1 MANLSNI
8 KIKNNSK
15 DIATIIIDEPKTY
28 NALSFKN
35 LGDLI
40 KAFKKLDNDKKL
52 HSLRTF
58 GHRGVG
64 STGWFI
70 EPSTQTSS
78 LKKIK
83 SCNKIVEN
91 TYDFIERNHV

>member
-1 MANLSNI
+1 MKSQKQQGVESNHCLNLISN
-8 KIKNNSK
+8 
-15 DIATIIIDEPKTY
+15 
-28 NALSFKN
+28 
-35 LGDLI
+35 
-40 KAFKKLDNDKKL
+40 
-52 HSLRTF
+52 
-58 GHRGVG
+58 RGVG

-83 SCNKIVEN
+83 SCKKIVEN

>member
-1 MANLSNI
+1 M
-8 KIKNNSK
+8 K
-15 DIATIIIDEPKTY
+15 DKYKKFYMMFDKR
-28 NALSFKN
+28 FKN
-35 LGDLI
+35 LILCSNLNSD
-40 KAFKKLDNDKKL
+40 
-52 HSLRTF
+52 
-58 GHRGVG
+58 RGVG

>member
-1 MANLSNI
+1 M
-8 KIKNNSK
+8 
-15 DIATIIIDEPKTY
+15 
-28 NALSFKN
+28 
-35 LGDLI
+35 
-40 KAFKKLDNDKKL
+40 DKKYI
-52 HSLRTF
+52 TF
-58 GHRGVG
+58 YKKFILQTKTLNDRGVG

>member
-1 MANLSNI
+1 MDNYDDKRNHYSHLSC
-8 KIKNNSK
+8 
-15 DIATIIIDEPKTY
+15 
-28 NALSFKN
+28 
-35 LGDLI
+35 
-40 KAFKKLDNDKKL
+40 
-52 HSLRTF
+52 
-58 GHRGVG
+58 HRGVG

>member
-1 MANLSNI
+1 M
-8 KIKNNSK
+8 
-15 DIATIIIDEPKTY
+15 EERY
-28 NALSFKN
+28 
-35 LGDLI
+35 
-40 KAFKKLDNDKKL
+40 KKFY
-52 HSLRTF
+52 RTF
-58 GHRGVG
+58 DKRFRDNENLILCSNTLCDGGVG